1 MVAAGLLALLTFFA
15 LTLGAPTYDALHVHD
30 TRATAPAGYKASAAA
45 DPNEVLSLRIALK
58 TDTSALVQKLLDV
71 STPGSK
77 DYRKFLS
84 KAQVEKLTAPSADGV
99 AAVNAWL
106 KKNGLTATPGAT
118 NQWLNIE
125 VPVAKANA
133 MLDTDFTV
141 YENKD
146 TGISAV
152 RTLAYSLPKSVKPF
166 VDFIYPVTAF
176 PVQSS
181 RGIAAKHTTGVFR
194 NSTMGRRAGTA
205 DPSCAETMTPQCL
218 QALYNIPT
226 DPATQSS
233 NTMVVSSF
241 VNSFASTADLSSFLS
256 DFRPDMSSD
265 TTFAVTTLDG
275 GQNDESQPSTE
286 GSLDIQYTVGI
297 ATEVPTTFFTVGSN
311 NGGDLTGFLDLV
323 NELISQ
329 DNPPTVF
336 TTSFGFPEELVPEDL
351 ANNICNAYAQLGAR
365 GTSIL
370 FSSGDSGVDDG
381 QGGTCTTFRPTFP
394 SGCPFVTVVGAT
406 QGVSPEVAADF
417 SSGGFSNV
425 FTQPDYQ
432 QDAVG
437 SYLSKLGDVNAGLFN
452 TGGRGFPDV
461 SAAGV
466 AYQVNIGGE
475 VQPVS
480 GTSAS
485 TPLFASMVALLN
497 DRLIAGGQAPIGFLN
512 PMLYSSGL
520 TALDDVVQ
528 GSNPGCGTD
537 GFPADQGWDP
547 VTGLGTPD
555 FAKFLTVLGL

>member
-1 MVAAGLLALLTFFA
+1 MRL
-15 LTLGAPTYDALHVHD
+15 
-30 TRATAPAGYKASAAA
+30 
-45 DPNEVLSLRIALK
+45 I
-58 TDTSALVQKLLDV
+58 
-71 STPGSK
+71 
-77 DYRKFLS
+77 
-84 KAQVEKLTAPSADGV
+84 
-99 AAVNAWL
+99 
-106 KKNGLTATPGAT
+106 
-118 NQWLNIE
+118 
-125 VPVAKANA
+125 
-133 MLDTDFTV
+133 V
-141 YENKD
+141 YAC
-146 TGISAV
+146 S
-152 RTLAYSLPKSVKPF
+152 
-166 VDFIYPVTAF
+166 F

-181 RGIAAKHTTGVFR
+181 RGIAVKHTTGVFR
-194 NSTMGRRAGTA
+194 NSTVGPRAGTA
-205 DPSCAETMTPQCL
+205 DPACAEAMTPQCL

-226 DPATQSS
+226 DPATEKSS
-233 NTMVVSSF
+233 TMVVSSF
-241 VNSFASTADLSSFLS
+241 VDSFASTTDLSSFLS
-256 DFRPDMSSD
+256 EFRTDMSSD
-265 TTFAVTTLDG
+265 TSFDLTTLDG
-275 GQNDESQPSTE
+275 GQNDETKPSTE
-286 GSLDIQYTVGI
+286 GVGDLEQSHIALISRHSRTQSLDIQYTVGI
-297 ATEVPTTFFTVGSN
+297 ATEVPITFASVGSN

-365 GTSIL
+365 GTSIF

-381 QGGTCTTFRPTFP
+381 QGGVCTTFRPTFP

-417 SSGGFSNV
+417 SSGGFSNF

-437 SYLSKLGDVNAGLFN
+437 SYLSKLGDTNAGLFN
-452 TGGRGFPDV
+452 AGGRGFPDL

-497 DRLIAGGQAPIGFLN
+497 DRLAAQGQAPMGFLN

-528 GSNPGCGTD
+528 GSNPGCGTK

-547 VTGLGTPD
+547 VCTNGSQ
-555 FAKFLTVLGL
+555 

>member
-30 TRATAPAGYKASAAA
+30 TRAAAPAGYKASLAA
-45 DPNEVLSLRIALK
+45 DPNEVLNLRIALK

-226 DPATQSS
+226 EPATQSS

-497 DRLIAGGQAPIGFLN
+497 DRLIAGGQAPMGFLN